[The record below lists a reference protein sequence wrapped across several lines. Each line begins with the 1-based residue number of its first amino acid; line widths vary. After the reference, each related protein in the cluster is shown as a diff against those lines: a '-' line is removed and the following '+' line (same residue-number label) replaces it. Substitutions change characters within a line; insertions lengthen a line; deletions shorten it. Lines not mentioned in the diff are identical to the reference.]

1 MGLEIG
7 AAEQLTD
14 AITSVLAQIQA
25 DMGAF
30 VKVRFF
36 GRLIEAQRA
45 ALEAHGLPSFAV
57 FEAPALSR
65 FFLAQDAWRRTL
77 EAEANQKA
85 QVRLRPNDSPP
96 EFSLPSSRGGRG
108 DRVSL
113 QDILAKKPRSWWKIK
128 GTFTSPRRDHVA
140 ALAAH
145 VEELN
150 TLGVA
155 VVVEAGSQRVLVLI
169 CTLLEDRQVSFCP
182 DARTAQQWDE
192 EPPEEKEVGSPFL
205 HLWDPET
212 PGVPGDAG
220 ESYLPGARK
229 PLYVRVKQSWGF
241 RKSYAGVWSPES
253 LQFYSDQKLQGR
265 ELHPSNGQ
273 DPHRMGGDILLDGRG
288 QVVLA
293 HYSKSTRDRPSV
305 EETLLPLLRGLP
317 APSSQPGDFWMPA
330 ALVTALLCILFQGYS
345 WALCAVTV
353 FSLYRLYQ
361 FWSFG
366 DKGNSLLPS
375 GRPRVVAP
383 GHGFLAGERSS
394 GKTLLSG
401 VCQMPSRN
409 LSKACA
415 AKAADEVQFPT
426 MTQVINGTF
435 SNEELHERVHQIRV
449 EHNEHE
455 IRKRPQLFKPLAELA
470 EPERRPWGLSCRIS
484 SKEPLGFLPRKGHGL
499 AEGSFGAVGSMEV
512 FLLYLGGIAL
522 GLLTIELL
530 GTSCSACKQLICHKW
545 QINQNPTPVVPDW
558 IYTAAT
564 IGIAI
569 GVVTLVVVFISHRRR
584 VTRSKTYRTMV
595 QAAEE
600 HHMQCHAAIPND
612 SGVMHFTDSWK
623 ARPFHLRD
631 IVRVSRLRVYDLNI
645 VGVGFP
651 LYNNAMLSF
660 LQRGRKMRTQLGILF
675 WLGNGISW
683 GLFRVFALRSSH
695 GGRPCGR
702 VLTVRSGE
710 SQHPTSKMLGI
721 ERWEVYVSTLW
732 IRSLYE
738 SVSCPSQLGRQR
750 HLKAAAPG
758 TDMSAPRFIADVI
771 DGEVHIAASCG
782 HSVTHLV
789 CVPERVD
796 VGDFVL
802 HFTGAKRVARG
813 WPRSSG
819 ADSFGVA
826 LHHSASHPH
835 WAYAVGV
842 HVAEMPLALT
852 LSALGG
858 VVPTGG
864 EELTTY
870 LQDACNKLPT
880 RLLPEVVGVSIGF
893 DFHNDV
899 EFIQKELEDEL
910 MILGSGDSLGRPDR
924 FGKFERESIREMM
937 HEVREAWREGDRSG
951 AGAEQPE
958 VHVSSVV
965 NLDDS
970 STEGSSNTDFDNSEQ
985 DSLNELVEESMNSA
999 LLSSA
1004 NAEEVRKRLRAIK
1017 NSGRVVA
1024 VFRYPVNNK
1033 EAAANLQRA
1042 LDQHPYDGQK
1052 LEVHLLPADPPS
1064 LLWEHFIMGLK
1075 TREQVCC
1082 FFCLSP
1088 RDLSLIKANL
1098 KILLCCSSLT
1108 LGYYMLYARVYRAQQ
1123 RALEED
1129 FMMTTL
1135 VTISASLGNLL
1146 INQIVWSCAMDVG
1159 YRLKADRDAYV
1170 FRWYTLITL
1179 INTLFNFGVITA
1191 TFSKKPD
1198 DALQRVLY
1206 EAALGNQMLVFVRG
1220 SLVSYAIFPV
1230 FYGLLW
1236 LKGRV
1241 MLLWEYLS
1249 STSREWAKLRFKA
1262 EQAFE
1267 PPEWWLQYDYAA
1279 IVVMMTTSCF
1289 CLFIHGSA
1297 AVWVFTLD

>member
-1 MGLEIG
+1 
-7 AAEQLTD
+7 
-14 AITSVLAQIQA
+14 
-25 DMGAF
+25 
-30 VKVRFF
+30 
-36 GRLIEAQRA
+36 
-45 ALEAHGLPSFAV
+45 LP
-57 FEAPALSR
+57 
-65 FFLAQDAWRRTL
+65 
-77 EAEANQKA
+77 K
-85 QVRLRPNDSPP
+85 
-96 EFSLPSSRGGRG
+96 
-108 DRVSL
+108 
-113 QDILAKKPRSWWKIK
+113 
-128 GTFTSPRRDHVA
+128 
-140 ALAAH
+140 
-145 VEELN
+145 
-150 TLGVA
+150 
-155 VVVEAGSQRVLVLI
+155 
-169 CTLLEDRQVSFCP
+169 
-182 DARTAQQWDE
+182 
-192 EPPEEKEVGSPFL
+192 
-205 HLWDPET
+205 DP
-212 PGVPGDAG
+212 
-220 ESYLPGARK
+220 
-229 PLYVRVKQSWGF
+229 
-241 RKSYAGVWSPES
+241 
-253 LQFYSDQKLQGR
+253 
-265 ELHPSNGQ
+265 
-273 DPHRMGGDILLDGRG
+273 
-288 QVVLA
+288 
-293 HYSKSTRDRPSV
+293 
-305 EETLLPLLRGLP
+305 
-317 APSSQPGDFWMPA
+317 
-330 ALVTALLCILFQGYS
+330 
-345 WALCAVTV
+345 
-353 FSLYRLYQ
+353 
-361 FWSFG
+361 
-366 DKGNSLLPS
+366 
-375 GRPRVVAP
+375 
-383 GHGFLAGERSS
+383 
-394 GKTLLSG
+394 
-401 VCQMPSRN
+401 
-409 LSKACA
+409 
-415 AKAADEVQFPT
+415 
-426 MTQVINGTF
+426 
-435 SNEELHERVHQIRV
+435 
-449 EHNEHE
+449 
-455 IRKRPQLFKPLAELA
+455 
-470 EPERRPWGLSCRIS
+470 
-484 SKEPLGFLPRKGHGL
+484 
-499 AEGSFGAVGSMEV
+499 FGAVGGMEV

-545 QINQNPTPVVPDW
+545 QINQNPSPVVPDW

-564 IGIAI
+564 IGVAI

-660 LQRGRKMRTQLGILF
+660 LQLGILF

-683 GLFRVFALRSSH
+683 GLFRDVIQTACLPYDHRTGADLAAKDLALDRTWALVRLFIVTAIFHWRHAKKQRVFAREFDDKHMEMRDYALFVDGFPPSA
-695 GGRPCGR
+695 
-702 VLTVRSGE
+702 
-710 SQHPTSKMLGI
+710 TSEK
-721 ERWEVYVSTLW
+721 
-732 IRSLYE
+732 
-738 SVSCPSQLGRQR
+738 
-750 HLKAAAPG
+750 
-758 TDMSAPRFIADVI
+758 
-771 DGEVHIAASCG
+771 
-782 HSVTHLV
+782 
-789 CVPERVD
+789 
-796 VGDFVL
+796 
-802 HFTGAKRVARG
+802 
-813 WPRSSG
+813 
-819 ADSFGVA
+819 
-826 LHHSASHPH
+826 
-835 WAYAVGV
+835 
-842 HVAEMPLALT
+842 
-852 LSALGG
+852 
-858 VVPTGG
+858 
-864 EELTTY
+864 ELTTY

-880 RLLPEVVGVSIGF
+880 RLLPEVIGVSIGF

-924 FGKFERESIREMM
+924 FGKFEGESIREMM
-937 HEVREAWREGDRSG
+937 HEVREAWREGERSG

-1004 NAEEVRKRLRAIK
+1004 NAEEVRERLRAIK

-1042 LDQHPYDGQK
+1042 LEQNPYAKGGQK

-1297 AVWVFTLD
+1297 AVWVFTLDVAWALAMVFINQYVYLALSRETYFSTDRLDAVASRAQGVPIAMLGVCILHWAQRAGDPHVFRFCVFLVIVGSVVFTVSLERETRVCERENSRDHVWYEGRTYQEAERAIAFNWWNVNPVYCLRHKYGLLEDKPSRRRTVPWRAGKSHLQPHMRDELITCSADG